1 MFHPLSGM
9 PSSRGISFHPDDWS
23 SGRKASTTATW
34 VPFQRDAELIHVK
47 GVVVS
52 GRFQILFKISMLNIG
67 MISPLDFHTEWQSSD

>member
-47 GVVVS
+47 GVVV
-52 GRFQILFKISMLNIG
+52 
-67 MISPLDFHTEWQSSD
+67 